1 MANKI
6 SSQFKAIVKSKTFS
20 EMLENIPWVYIEF
33 LAFFPLLLFVLTPLL
48 QLIHVFIDPY
58 AHSVA
63 YATKTSAA
71 FICAATLGMTGV
83 LLYILK
89 HVHTY
94 GKPSLKSVIKQNI
107 PMVFFCF
114 LILMIIISTLI
125 NGFTDKA
132 LYGDIYRQESFFEFI
147 GYFAVYFLSATI
159 VSDKR
164 LKAVLLYTLISASI
178 PVAIVTILDSR
189 FFNIPALNQCSGASG
204 VFHQFNHYAYYLI
217 IVILISSV
225 LFVKEKKP
233 WARVLCMAAFL
244 INNVM
249 LVIND
254 TFGCYLACFIALVFA
269 AVFISITEKKF
280 NIMSVVM
287 VVIFIAISGIMSI
300 WEQAISSNI
309 FTFAGDIGNVIEDP
323 GNADKAGT
331 GRWTLWTHTM
341 GYITEKPIFG
351 FGVEGINERLALET
365 HNVNDRPHNE
375 FLEYA
380 VFFGIPAAVA
390 YICGVFSVY
399 LSGLKN
405 RAKLDLYEI
414 AALAAA
420 FAYLVSSVFG
430 NTMYYTAPFL
440 FIMLGLGS
448 HLEVRG

>member
-1 MANKI
+1 
-6 SSQFKAIVKSKTFS
+6 
-20 EMLENIPWVYIEF
+20 MLENIPWVYIEF
-33 LAFFPLLLFVLTPLL
+33 LAFFPLLFFVLTPFL
-48 QLIHVFIDPY
+48 QLIHDLIDPY

-71 FICAATLGMTGV
+71 FICAATAGMIGV

-89 HVHTY
+89 SVHTN

-107 PMVFFCF
+107 PMVFFLF
-114 LILMIIISTLI
+114 VILMIIISTLI
-125 NGFTDKA
+125 NGFTKEA
-132 LYGDIYRQESFFEFI
+132 LYGDVYRQESFFEFI

-159 VSDKR
+159 ISDKR
-164 LKAVLLYTLISASI
+164 LKAVILYTLISSSI
-178 PVAIVTILDSR
+178 PIAVVTILDSR
-189 FFNIPALNQCSGASG
+189 FFNIPALDESTGASA

-217 IVILISSV
+217 IVILLSAV

-233 WARVLCMAAFL
+233 WARVLCMASFL

-249 LVIND
+249 LVINN

-269 AVFISITEKKF
+269 SVIISVTEKKF

-309 FTFAGDIGNVIEDP
+309 FTFAGDIGNVIEKPEDA
-323 GNADKAGT
+323 GTAGT

-341 GYITEKPIFG
+341 GYITEKPFFG
-351 FGVEGINERLALET
+351 FGVDGIKERLTLET
-365 HNVNDRPHNE
+365 NNVNDRPHNE

-380 VFFGIPAAVA
+380 VFFGIPAAAA

-405 RAKLDLYEI
+405 RMKLDIYEV

-440 FIMLGLGS
+440 FIMLGIGFKRT
-448 HLEVRG
+448 EARG